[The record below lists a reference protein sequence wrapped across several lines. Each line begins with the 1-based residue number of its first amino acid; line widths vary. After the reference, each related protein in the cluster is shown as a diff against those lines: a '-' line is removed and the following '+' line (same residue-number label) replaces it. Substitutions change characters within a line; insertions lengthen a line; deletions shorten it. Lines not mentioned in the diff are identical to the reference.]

1 MNDPEMVD
9 LMEQMIAKCKK
20 AGKPFGASIG
30 VNYDVA
36 RFWMERGA
44 SFLSIGFPQDYYMA
58 LGKEVIQNIRAIENE
73 RMVQKG

>member
-1 MNDPEMVD
+1 MQNV
-9 LMEQMIAKCKK
+9 KR

-44 SFLSIGFPQDYYMA
+44 SFLSIGFPQDYYMT
-58 LGKEVIQNIRAIENE
+58 LGKEVIQNIVQL
-73 RMVQKG
+73 RMNGWYRKDDIFDLCKY